1 MKQLQCL
8 SNPRMGHFLK
18 REQRPGATY
27 DLDLNQTFRNI
38 LTCADDFVP
47 SEAGSIF
54 LDDPVAKRRR
64 PSNSELVLVACF
76 GPQAAQ
82 LVGLR
87 LPVGRGI
94 VGHVYLSGEP
104 YTCRDPLN
112 DPFFYTEID
121 GVSQFKTRSVLC
133 APLRAERE
141 VIGVIE
147 LLNHQHTKGYGLED
161 QQLLSVFAQTISA
174 SILNAIEAQK
184 SSEMAKRDDLTGL
197 YNDRYLHFTLTRA
210 VDESLR
216 TGADCGLIFLDLD
229 HFKGINDRHGH
240 MAGSRVLAE
249 MGTLLRQILPG
260 HAIPSRYGGDEFVV
274 VMPGSGPQET
284 YWAAETVRQNI
295 ERHVFLATPDAH
307 DPEHLPALEIANVIT
322 ASVGIA
328 TISQVSSTAGALDSS
343 TMKNELVRAADAAMY
358 AAKDAG
364 KNQTVATFAESA

>member
-1 MKQLQCL
+1 
-8 SNPRMGHFLK
+8 MGHFLK

-27 DLDLNQTFRNI
+27 DLDLNQTFRSI

-54 LDDPVAKRRR
+54 LDDPVVKRRR
-64 PSNSELVLVACF
+64 PDHTELVLVACF
-76 GPQAAQ
+76 GPQAGS

-94 VGHVYLSGEP
+94 VGHVYLTGEP
-104 YTCRDPLN
+104 YTCRNPSQDPH
-112 DPFFYTEID
+112 FYNEID
-121 GVSQFKTRSVLC
+121 GISQFKTRSVIC
-133 APLRAERE
+133 APLRVERE

-147 LLNHQHTKGYGLED
+147 LLNHKQTQGYGLED

-197 YNDRYLHFTLTRA
+197 YNDRYLHYTLTRA
-210 VDESLR
+210 VADSIHSSS
-216 TGADCGLIFLDLD
+216 DCGLVFMDLD

-249 MGTLLRQILPG
+249 MGALLRQILPG
-260 HAIPSRYGGDEFVV
+260 HAVPSRYGGDEFVIV
-274 VMPGSGPQET
+274 LPGSGPQET
-284 YWAAETVRQNI
+284 YWVAETVRQNI
-295 ERHVFLATPDAH
+295 ERHVFLGSPDPQ
-307 DPEHLPALEIANVIT
+307 DPEHMPALGIAGVIT

-328 TISQVSSTAGALDSS
+328 TISQVAAAAESHDTA
-343 TMKNELVRAADAAMY
+343 TVKNELVRAADAAMY
-358 AAKDAG
+358 AAKEAG
-364 KNQTVATFAESA
+364 KNRTVAGLAESA

>member
-18 REQRPGATY
+18 REQRPGASY

-54 LDDPVAKRRR
+54 LDDPVVKRRS
-64 PSNSELVLVACF
+64 PPDNELVLVACF
-76 GPQAAQ
+76 GPQAEQ

-94 VGHVYLSGEP
+94 VGHVYLTGEP
-104 YTCRDPLN
+104 YTSRDPSS
-112 DPFFYTEID
+112 DPHFYNEID
-121 GVSQFKTRSVLC
+121 GISQFKTRSVLC
-133 APLRAERE
+133 APLRVERE

-147 LLNHQHTKGYGLED
+147 LLNHQHRKGYGLED

-210 VDESLR
+210 VAESIR
-216 TGADCGLIFLDLD
+216 SGSDCGLVFLDLD
-229 HFKGINDRHGH
+229 HFKGINDQHGH

-249 MGTLLRQILPG
+249 MGRLLRQILPG
-260 HAIPSRYGGDEFVV
+260 HAVPSRYGGDEFVIV
-274 VMPGSGPQET
+274 LPGSGPQET
-284 YWAAETVRQNI
+284 YWVAETVRQNI
-295 ERHVFLATPDAH
+295 ERHIFLDAPDAQ
-307 DPEHLPALEIANVIT
+307 DPEHLPALRIAKVIT

-328 TISQVSSTAGALDSS
+328 TTSQIAATVASDDIATV
-343 TMKNELVRAADAAMY
+343 KNELVRAADAAMY
-358 AAKDAG
+358 TAKEAG
-364 KNQTVATFAESA
+364 KNRTVVALAESA